1 MQLRRVFIG
10 TAVLFGLSVW
20 SWSRGDGP
28 QAQAATADPVRT
40 ATAAD
45 PDSGNYDE
53 AQRRF
58 LRNQSTH
65 WRQVMIAR

>member
-1 MQLRRVFIG
+1 MQLRRVFVG

-20 SWSRGDGP
+20 SWSRGDGQ
-28 QAQAATADPVRT
+28 QAQAATADPVRS

-45 PDSGNYDE
+45 REDGNFDE

-58 LRNQSTH
+58 QRSQSVH